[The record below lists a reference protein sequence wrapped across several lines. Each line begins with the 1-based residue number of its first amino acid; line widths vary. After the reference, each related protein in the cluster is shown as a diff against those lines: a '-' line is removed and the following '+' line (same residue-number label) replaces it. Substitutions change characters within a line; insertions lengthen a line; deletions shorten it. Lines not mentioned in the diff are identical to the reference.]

1 MNKNNL
7 KLLKQISNIDL
18 ELDSKIVSN
27 THKTE
32 KILKKMNMNELAIKR
47 LELFDKLKTLF
58 LDSEE
63 YKETLKEIESV
74 EADFK
79 KITRSREKYY
89 LL

>member
-27 THKTE
+27 THKIE